1 MSLKTLI
8 ETVTTNAASDENIL
22 NKAYDDLIHPA
33 AQNVGQA
40 LGTLTSTLDIFLA
53 PCSWAVYGF
62 KYIDVAV
69 KTGLTKILSD
79 TPIENLSEP
88 ESNIVIPAY
97 EALRYSLDK
106 ESLKEMYINLIAS
119 SMLNDKKDKAHPAF
133 VEVIKQLSPFDAEF
147 LKILFYKKPIQIPK
161 IKVRLQISSEDTI
174 GIDIIRTLLSPKYFN
189 DKALLNDYSFT
200 LDNFERLKIIEINDS
215 YFLSG
220 SNMYEDIIESVDKD
234 SFLNLREELNYVNL
248 IKGSISLTNF
258 GKQFVDS
265 VF

>member
-8 ETVTTNAASDENIL
+8 GVAATNAASNEDIL
-22 NKAYDDLIHPA
+22 NKAYDDIIHPT

-40 LGTLTSTLDIFLA
+40 FGTLTSTLNVFLA
-53 PCSWAVYGF
+53 PVSWAVYGF
-62 KYIDVAV
+62 KYIDDAV
-69 KTGLTKILSD
+69 KSRLTEKLAD

-88 ESNIVIPAY
+88 ESNIVVPAY

-119 SMLNDKKDKAHPAF
+119 SMINDKKDKAHPAF

-147 LKILFYKKPIQIPK
+147 LKNLFYNQAPQLPK
-161 IKVRLQISSEDTI
+161 MKVRLQVSKDNNI
-174 GIDIIRTLLSPKYFN
+174 GIDLFRTILSPKYFT
-189 DKALLNDYSFT
+189 DKLLLNEYSFS
-200 LDNFERLKIIEINDS
+200 LDNLERLKIIEIKDD
-215 YFLSG
+215 YFLEQP
-220 SNMYEDIIESVDKD
+220 NIYDDIIQSIDKD
-234 SFLNLREELNYVNL
+234 SFLNLRHDLNYVNL

-258 GKQFVDS
+258 GKQFVNS